1 MTATVHTLPMAPL
14 VTDRGYNERL
24 LGRRVT
30 HRHYGAQGR
39 LSGDYRYDRGAFW
52 LEVETDADGRFWWA
66 VNSIEF
72 LGPIPMPCPR
82 GGRGSAA

>member
-1 MTATVHTLPMAPL
+1 MTATVHPLPPAPP

-30 HRHYGAQGR
+30 HRHYGAYGR

-52 LEVETDADGRFWWA
+52 LEAECEGGRWWWA

-72 LGPIPMPCPR
+72 LGPIPSAPCPR
-82 GGRGSAA
+82 GAA